1 VRRCSEEKQKENRR
15 TISFTTETL
24 TIRTLL
30 FMSHRSAEVHSSSC
44 TTIGSFYE
52 MLQTKPLQDLLSQ
65 ALSSNIHTAVLA
77 TPQGTLIAHAVIVPP
92 NTSSQ
97 GEGPRRQARSLAA
110 IANVIWKN
118 YANIKNLD
126 ELWDTPNGTSNGE
139 MKQGLVWTAVD
150 CEVCLHLSKY

>member
-1 VRRCSEEKQKENRR
+1 ME
-15 TISFTTETL
+15 
-24 TIRTLL
+24 
-30 FMSHRSAEVHSSSC
+30 RSN
-44 TTIGSFYE
+44 SFYE

-77 TPQGTLIAHAVIVPP
+77 TQQGTLIAHAVNIPP

-97 GEGPRRQARSLAA
+97 GESRRRQARSLAA

-118 YANIKNLD
+118 YANINNID

-139 MKQGLVWTAVD
+139 VKLGLVWTAVD
-150 CEVCLHLSKY
+150 CEVCHI